1 MLAVRLFTLIASSPS
16 FGLPRF
22 GWLSMVIEAIVGG
35 AGGVGGCGGLGCAFA
50 LLDLEA
56 IL

>member
-1 MLAVRLFTLIASSPS
+1 MLAILLFTLIASSPS

-22 GWLSMVIEAIVGG
+22 GWLSMVIDAIAGG
-35 AGGVGGCGGLGCAFA
+35 AGGAGGCGGLGCVFT